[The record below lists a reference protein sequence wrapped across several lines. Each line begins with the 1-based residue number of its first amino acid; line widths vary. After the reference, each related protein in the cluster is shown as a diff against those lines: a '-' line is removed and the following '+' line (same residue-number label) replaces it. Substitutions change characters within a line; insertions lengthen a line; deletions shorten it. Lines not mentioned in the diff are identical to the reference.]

1 MKYLS
6 RYNIFESSDDKSR
19 IKSYLSDILLELSD
33 KEIYSHIN
41 QFEFPKKISILLS
54 IYDFEPNNG
63 LIYKPKS
70 KPFEI
75 DDIIDSLYHIDSYL
89 QEELYK
95 INYIAISAKSRSTG
109 YKIADYID
117 TIEELKRYCDD
128 EYYEIERLTLR
139 YIPFKEW
146 LKS

>member
-6 RYNIFESSDDKSR
+6 EYNIFESIDDKSR

-41 QFEFPKKISILLS
+41 QFDFPKKISILLS
-54 IYDFEPNNG
+54 IIDFEPG
-63 LIYKPKS
+63 LYKPKS
-70 KPFEI
+70 KPFEL
-75 DDIIDSLYHIDSYL
+75 DDIINSLYHIDSYL

-95 INYIAISAKSRSTG
+95 IDYIAISAKSRSTG

-117 TIEELKRYCDD
+117 TIEELKRYCDN
-128 EYYEIERLTLR
+128 EYYEIERLTMR
-139 YIPFKEW
+139 YIPVRKW

>member
-6 RYNIFESSDDKSR
+6 GYNIFESIDDKSR

-41 QFEFPKKISILLS
+41 QFDFPKKISILLS
-54 IYDFEPNNG
+54 IIDFEPG
-63 LIYKPKS
+63 LYKPKS
-70 KPFEI
+70 KPFEL
-75 DDIIDSLYHIDSYL
+75 DDIINSLYHIDSYL

-95 INYIAISAKSRSTG
+95 IDYIAISAKSRSTG

-117 TIEELKRYCDD
+117 TIEELKRYCDN
-128 EYYEIERLTLR
+128 EYYEIERLTMR
-139 YIPFKEW
+139 YIPVRKW

>member
-6 RYNIFESSDDKSR
+6 GYNIFESIDDKSR

-41 QFEFPKKISILLS
+41 QFDFPKKISILLS
-54 IYDFEPNNG
+54 IIDFEPG
-63 LIYKPKS
+63 LYKPKS
-70 KPFEI
+70 KPFEL

-95 INYIAISAKSRSTG
+95 IDYIAISAKSRSTG

-117 TIEELKRYCDD
+117 TIEELKRYCDN
-128 EYYEIERLTLR
+128 EYYEIERLTMR
-139 YIPFKEW
+139 YIPVRKW